1 MTFAQFEEL
10 WNASRDLVKA
20 AYFLHDMTENIP
32 DKETTRKLYAQACL
46 LHNAAVDFITMYKD
60 LKKGEL

>member
-1 MTFAQFEEL
+1 MTFEQFEEL
-10 WNASRDLVKA
+10 WNLSKDLVKA

-32 DKETTRKLYAQACL
+32 SKDITRKLYSRACV
-46 LHNAAVDFITMYKD
+46 LHNAAVDFITLYQE